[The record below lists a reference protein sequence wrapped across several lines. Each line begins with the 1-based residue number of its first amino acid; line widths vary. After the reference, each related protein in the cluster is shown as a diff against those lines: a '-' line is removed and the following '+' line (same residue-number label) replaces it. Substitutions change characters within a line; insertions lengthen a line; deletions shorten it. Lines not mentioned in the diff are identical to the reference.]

1 VWRAGAAVVVGV
13 LVVCASTV
21 AALGDNT
28 PPPNFQKAVQMCA
41 AQGLTQGTDAF
52 AKCVSQTL
60 QQLNAAPGTA
70 GNPTGNVPAGLQQA
84 IQTCLNQG
92 NKPNTP
98 AMNSC
103 VNAIMGSSPGAPQP
117 TSAAGK
123 AAQQCIAQGL
133 KPNTPD
139 LNACVSRLLMSPK
152 QQAAYDACV
161 AKGLTPNTQA
171 FTQCTSDQMG
181 VGANNPPLTAQQQDD
196 VAYCLGLGKVQG
208 TPDFAACIK
217 TAGNRNLTAKQQAAV
232 DTCQAKGLSG
242 TALGDCVSALLTTS
256 VPAPSGSAPP
266 YTSDQIQ
273 AAMAACFKKG
283 FKPGTTNFAGCVK
296 TTLANG

>member
-1 VWRAGAAVVVGV
+1 LACALTVG
-13 LVVCASTV
+13 
-21 AALGDNT
+21 ALGDNNPPPPTQTSTT
-28 PPPNFQKAVQMCA
+28 PPPNFQKAVQTCA
-41 AQGLTQGTDAF
+41 SQGLKQGTDEF

-60 QQLNAAPGTA
+60 AQLNAAPGSA

-84 IQTCLNQG
+84 IQKCLDQG
-92 NKPNTP
+92 NKPGTP

-103 VNAIMGSSPGAPQP
+103 VNSIMGSSGSSGPQP
-117 TSAAGK
+117 SSPAGK

-161 AKGLTPNTQA
+161 AKGLSPNTA
-171 FTQCTSDQMG
+171 GFTQCMSDAMG
-181 VGANNPPLTAQQQDD
+181 AGANNPPLTARQQDD

-217 TAGNRNLTAKQQAAV
+217 TAGNRNLTPTQQAAI

-242 TALGDCVSALLTTS
+242 TALADCVSGLLTTK
-256 VPAPSGSAPP
+256 VPPPSGAQP

-273 AAMAACFKKG
+273 AAMKSCIKKG
-283 FKPGTTNFAGCVK
+283 LKPGTPDFAGCVK
-296 TTLANG
+296 TTLQNG